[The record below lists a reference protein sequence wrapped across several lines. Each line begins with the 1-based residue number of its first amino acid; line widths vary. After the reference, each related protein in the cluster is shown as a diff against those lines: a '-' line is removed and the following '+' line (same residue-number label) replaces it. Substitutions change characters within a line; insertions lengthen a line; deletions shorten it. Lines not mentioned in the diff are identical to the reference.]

1 MKKLLSTLIL
11 TVIFTTVFS
20 QSDSEA
26 GTTCYHKYA
35 SVFEKRG
42 AYEVED
48 GTYSDVIITLRQ
60 GTMADCFYGKVNVKD
75 GTIDYKNMYLT
86 FEDGTYEKLEYKFR
100 YQAKPI
106 KIVNGISTVILTE
119 EDQLINVLFVKK
131 IKPKKKQYKK
141 AADPNFDF

>member
-1 MKKLLSTLIL
+1 MKKLLATLVLTLI
-11 TVIFTTVFS
+11 ISSAFS
-20 QSDSEA
+20 QET

-48 GTYSDVIITLRQ
+48 GTYDDVIITMRQ
-60 GTMADCFYGKVNVKD
+60 GTMADCFYGKVTVKD
-75 GTIDYKNMYLT
+75 GNIDYKNMYLT
-86 FEDGTYEKLEYKFR
+86 FEDGTFEKLEYKFR

-106 KIVNGISTVILTE
+106 KIINGISTVILTE

-131 IKPKKKQYKK
+131 IKPKKKKYKK